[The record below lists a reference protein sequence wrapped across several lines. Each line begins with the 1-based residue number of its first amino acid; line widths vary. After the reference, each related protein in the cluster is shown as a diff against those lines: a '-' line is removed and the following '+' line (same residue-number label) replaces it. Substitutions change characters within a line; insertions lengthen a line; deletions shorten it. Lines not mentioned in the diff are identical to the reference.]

1 MRIRKLAAS
10 AALGLAALGLS
21 ACATGLNTKV
31 TRFTP
36 ATIPVGQSFYVMPAQ
51 GAATP
56 QFYRFASMVTQQLQA
71 KGFRPAG
78 APQVA
83 DMIVRLDYDVDE
95 GRTEVARDPH
105 FGPGYGYGAIGPY
118 GYGGYRDPFYD
129 PYWGVYYGRPYYS
142 RWSRNPYYYG
152 WNDPYWASPYSYG
165 GYGRGYGGYGPY
177 GAYGDGFGRGGY
189 REYTVYKSRL
199 DMNIVQRANNAP
211 LFEGHAQAR
220 SQTDEIDVLVPN
232 LIQAMFTGFPGRN
245 GETVRITVP
254 NRRS

>member
-1 MRIRKLAAS
+1 MRIRQLVAS

-21 ACATGLNTKV
+21 ACAAGLNTKV

-36 ATIPVGQSFYVMPAQ
+36 ATIPAGQSFYVMPAQ
-51 GAATP
+51 GAANP
-56 QFYRFASMVTQQLQA
+56 QFYRYASMVSQQLQA

-78 APQVA
+78 APNVA
-83 DMIVRLDYDVDE
+83 DMIVRLDYGVDE
-95 GRTEVARDPH
+95 GRTEVVRQPYY
-105 FGPGYGYGAIGPY
+105 GPGYGYGGIGPY

-165 GYGRGYGGYGPY
+165 AYGRGYGYGGYGDY
-177 GAYGDGFGRGGY
+177 GYDRGGY
-189 REYTVYKSRL
+189 REYTVYKSHL
-199 DMNIVQRANNAP
+199 SMNIVQRATTAP
-211 LFEGHAQAR
+211 LFDGRAQAR
-220 SQTDEIDVLVPN
+220 SQTDEEDVLVPN